1 MSTTKQAI
9 HTSDAPGTIGPYSQ
23 AIQVGNTVYISGQ
36 IPLIPQTMLLSGK
49 DIESQARQVF
59 DNLQA
64 ICSQAGGSLD
74 YLVKIQIFL
83 TDLTHF
89 PVVNNIMT
97 DYFSAPFPARAT
109 IEVSRLPKDVQIEVD
124 GIMVLN

>member
-9 HTSDAPGTIGPYSQ
+9 HTPDAPEAIGSYSQ

-36 IPLIPQTMLLSGK
+36 IPLIPQTMHLSGA
-49 DIESQARQVF
+49 DIESQTRQVF
-59 DNLQA
+59 YNLQA
-64 ICSQAGGSLD
+64 ICSQAGGSLNH
-74 YLVKIQIFL
+74 LVKIQIFL

-89 PVVNNIMT
+89 PVVNNIMA